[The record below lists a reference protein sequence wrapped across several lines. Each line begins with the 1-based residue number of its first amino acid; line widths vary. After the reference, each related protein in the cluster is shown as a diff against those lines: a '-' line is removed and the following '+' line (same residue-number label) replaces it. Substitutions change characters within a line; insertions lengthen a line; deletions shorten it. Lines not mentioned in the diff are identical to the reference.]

1 MKFIIL
7 LSFVLISF
15 RFTSLTYANEE
26 ISKLQTTG
34 IFSKNE
40 KGVFVFTDGE
50 DEKKYYAFN
59 KGTKDKVGGLID
71 QKVKINAKVKKKDG
85 AKITLL
91 TYIVSVKPVE

>member
-7 LSFVLISF
+7 LSFVLIYF

-40 KGVFVFTDGE
+40 KGVLVFTDDE
-50 DEKKYYAFN
+50 DEKKL
-59 KGTKDKVGGLID
+59 GDWSI
-71 QKVKINAKVKKKDG
+71 KKWK
-85 AKITLL
+85 
-91 TYIVSVKPVE
+91 

>member
-15 RFTSLTYANEE
+15 RFTSLTYAKEE

-40 KGVFVFTDGE
+40 KGVLVFTDDE
-50 DEKKYYAFN
+50 DEKKL
-59 KGTKDKVGGLID
+59 GD
-71 QKVKINAKVKKKDG
+71 
-85 AKITLL
+85 
-91 TYIVSVKPVE
+91 